1 MGKRVMANV
10 RLYNAAANS
19 QYVGGKARVAPTLNH
34 HYFEILENYYLER
47 CAERALT
54 LEFLIFWE

>member
-1 MGKRVMANV
+1 MANV

-47 CAERALT
+47 CAELALT
-54 LEFLIFWE
+54 LEFLIFCE

>member
-10 RLYNAAANS
+10 GLYNAAANS

-54 LEFLIFWE
+54 LEFLIFRE